1 MLEFRTRINNAESA
15 RHYDENGFMTVDSP
29 ILNEDVLEY
38 MGYELL
44 GGKGVDDVQPR
55 DIAGITVYPDK
66 VYKVRIP
73 HEELE
78 KSVST
83 FQLLPLVDGHKWLSG
98 SNGDA
103 DAKDYQEGSTGE
115 NARVEGGKLF
125 VPLKFTGKGILSH
138 LKEGVEELSA
148 SYEHNLEPDKTGR
161 ADFIAVDIVGNHVA
175 LVERGRCGSEVRV
188 YNSNGVEMKS
198 NNEIALLID
207 GKKIDLAQFFAQEA
221 EEQEHEGTDAIVPAD
236 NEEVDKRAIIDDIGG
251 LLKDKGLDEEDIRT
265 VIGMAEKLAYDESSA
280 GTADNKCANEDEVEE
295 EVKEEVEVENEDEV
309 EEEDKVAVENAKIEA
324 LRAEIAKDAEEAHKA
339 YNEAVALTGE
349 NFNAVGLNAKQ
360 IYAHALK
367 ERGIRA
373 ENKSLAEMKAM
384 VETLKTVRVD
394 NSFAPALANNASDEI
409 EINV

>member
-1 MLEFRTRINNAESA
+1 MLEFRTRISNSESA

-66 VYKVRIP
+66 VYTVRIP

-78 KSVST
+78 KSAPT
-83 FQLLPLVDGHKWLSG
+83 FQLLPLVDGHKWLNG
-98 SNGDA
+98 GNGDA
-103 DAKDYQEGSTGE
+103 DAKEYQEGSTGE
-115 NARVEGGKLF
+115 NARVEDGKLF

-148 SYEHNLEPDKTGR
+148 SYEHNLEVDNTGK

-188 YNSNGVEMKS
+188 YNSSNNGVEMKS

-207 GKKIDLAQFFAQEA
+207 GKKVDLAQFFEQEA
-221 EEQEHEGTDAIVPAD
+221 EEQEHEGTDAIVPAEND
-236 NEEVDKRAIIDDIGG
+236 DVDKRKIIDDIGG
-251 LLKDKGLDEEDIRT
+251 MLKDKGLDDEDIRT
-265 VIGMAEKLAYDESSA
+265 VIGMAEKLAYEDSSA
-280 GTADNKCANEDEVEE
+280 GTADNKCSNEDEVEE
-295 EVKEEVEVENEDEV
+295 V
-309 EEEDKVAVENAKIEA
+309 EEEKEEDKIAVENAKVDA
-324 LRAEIAKDAEEAHKA
+324 LRAEIAKSNAEAHKA

-349 NFNAVGLNAKQ
+349 DFNAVGLNASQ

-367 ERGIRA
+367 ERGIKA

-384 VETLKTVRVD
+384 VETLKSVRVD
-394 NSFAPALANNASDEI
+394 NSFAPAISSVADDEI
-409 EINV
+409 EINC